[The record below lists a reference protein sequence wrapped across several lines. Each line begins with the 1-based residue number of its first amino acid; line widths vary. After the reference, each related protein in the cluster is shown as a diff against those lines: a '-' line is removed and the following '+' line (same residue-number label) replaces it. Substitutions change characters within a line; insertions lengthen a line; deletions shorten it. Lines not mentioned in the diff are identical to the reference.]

1 MQNKS
6 RLLNMAYDWYIAS
19 YFLTKRQ
26 RQIGR
31 RLSLG
36 DVICVHYDY
45 ILEGESRQADNFFI
59 WGAEPEVVVET
70 IRAYGPAGDH
80 QIYVVADRPG
90 LPVAYMGLGC
100 SAMTGVNSLMA
111 RGLEELP
118 TPNKTVRIRQAMTPG
133 ECMVLNA
140 IDGADLTLAEDVID
154 PALEFYYTGH
164 GERPVTMAR
173 VARKKPGIGW
183 VSHVYTAPDYRRR
196 GLATDMMIR
205 VLAKQRQA
213 GDRLSLLLAT
223 EDAHSMYRKVGYL
236 DLAPVLN
243 FVIN

>member
-1 MQNKS
+1 MKNKS
-6 RLLNMAYDWYIAS
+6 RLLNLAYNWYVTS
-19 YFLTKRQ
+19 YLLTKRQ

-70 IRAYGPAGDH
+70 IRAYGPAEDH

-100 SAMTGVNSLMA
+100 SAMTGTNSLMA

-118 TPNKTVRIRQAMTPG
+118 SPDETVRVRQATTPG
-133 ECMVLNA
+133 ECMALNA

-154 PALEFYYTGH
+154 PTLEFYYTGS
-164 GERPVTMAR
+164 GQRPLAMAR
-173 VARKKPGIGW
+173 VARKKPGVGW
-183 VSHVYTAPDYRRR
+183 VSHVYTAPDYRGR
-196 GLATDMMIR
+196 GLATEMMVQ
-205 VLAKQRQA
+205 VLALQSQA

-223 EDAHSMYRKVGYL
+223 EIAHSMYRKIGYL

-243 FVIN
+243 FVLI